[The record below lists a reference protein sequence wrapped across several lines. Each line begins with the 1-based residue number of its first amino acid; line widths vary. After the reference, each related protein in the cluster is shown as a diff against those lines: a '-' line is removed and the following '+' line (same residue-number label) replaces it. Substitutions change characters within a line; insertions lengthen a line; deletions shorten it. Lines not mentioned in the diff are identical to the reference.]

1 MRTRPLAYLPA
12 RSALMLRPR
21 FVVPAGSPLAPQINS
36 HAHAKGIAI
45 SAGKRAHSSP
55 CAPRRT
61 LPQAEAA
68 KTRCASRSR
77 RYARA
82 PPSPPH
88 PPCTSSCGPASSAV
102 QRHIDSSSS
111 PSISPHASTPPT
123 ALACTRR

>member
-77 RYARA
+77 RLIFQPLHLSPRLY
-82 PPSPPH
+82 PSH
-88 PPCTSSCGPASSAV
+88 C
-102 QRHIDSSSS
+102 
-111 PSISPHASTPPT
+111 
-123 ALACTRR
+123 RRLHTCP